1 MHAAREYEYR
11 LKVHTWC
18 PALPPCLCR
27 LAVFCPLLFW
37 NLGTLEPRNLAPT
50 IVYEFCS
57 ACIGSAG
64 SAIARQCWPGQRRA
78 ADVDGIPARVEC
90 SPV

>member
-11 LKVHTWC
+11 QKVSSLTS
-18 PALPPCLCR
+18 LPVPLGRVLPVIVLERWNCMRRKRR
-27 LAVFCPLLFW
+27 L
-37 NLGTLEPRNLAPT
+37 
-50 IVYEFCS
+50 
-57 ACIGSAG
+57 G